1 MNREQQNNK
10 NETAVKSATW
20 REGRLYFTRR
30 MERRIFFGLTLI
42 MLAWGV
48 LVKLGVFFK

>member
-1 MNREQQNNK
+1 MFREK
-10 NETAVKSATW
+10 GEEKGEATAKPMVY

-30 MERRIFFGLTLI
+30 MERRIFFGLTLL

-48 LVKLGVFFK
+48 LVRLGILS

>member
-1 MNREQQNNK
+1 MNRTTYREK
-10 NETAVKSATW
+10 GDTAAESATW

-30 MERRIFFGLTLI
+30 MERRIFFGLTLG